1 MPGTPSSY
9 LNTGNSVLD
18 KLLNQPIP
26 GAASGGFDTLSEGY
40 EGAEESGTSDI
51 ASRGLTTTGA
61 GPTMISGLN
70 QQYRQGA
77 TQVNAQATEAQQAQ
91 RLKILSTLLGLG
103 GAGLNVS
110 RAGAYSTEEDV
121 GAGGDILEGLF
132 GTPASGG
139 LFPFTGGPGSLLSQL
154 SNGRYGVTP

>member
-1 MPGTPSSY
+1 MPGSPSSY
-9 LNTGNSVLD
+9 LNTGAGALD

-26 GAASGGFDTLSEGY
+26 GAASPGFDTLSEGY
-40 EGAEESGTSDI
+40 SGAEESGTSDI

-61 GPTMISGLN
+61 GPTMIGGLN

-77 TQVNAQATEAQQAQ
+77 AQVNAQATEAQQAQ
-91 RLKILSTLLGLG
+91 RLKILTTLLGLG
-103 GAGLNVS
+103 LPGLNVS

-132 GTPASGG
+132 GTNKTGLLSSGVY
-139 LFPFTGGPGSLLSQL
+139 GGPGSLWSQ
-154 SNGRYGVTP
+154 VF